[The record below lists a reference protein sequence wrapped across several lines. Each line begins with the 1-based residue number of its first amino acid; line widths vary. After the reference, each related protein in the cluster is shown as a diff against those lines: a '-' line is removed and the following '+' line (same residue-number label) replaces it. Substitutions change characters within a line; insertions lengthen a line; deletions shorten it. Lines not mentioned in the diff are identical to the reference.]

1 MESDWS
7 NAKDRVAPHE
17 RNYPG
22 RRLAQA
28 HATGPAAPPR
38 AEDRGALV
46 ESGELLAAE
55 LVAPLRRGLR
65 PAVDAGV
72 PAGAV
77 ARDDAPARIERATAR
92 GLLAADEARFAGH
105 DPNLRF
111 GGPRVG
117 PAGGGGGIPPAG
129 HPGQPLTAPPVIPR
143 TKYRWSAK
151 KTSSGS
157 AIEMNAAAPRRCQP
171 LPSELTRLAMT

>member
-55 LVAPLRRGLR
+55 LGAPLRRGLR

-77 ARDDAPARIERATAR
+77 ARDDAPARIERAAAR
-92 GLLAADEARFAGH
+92 GLLAANEARFAGH
-105 DPNLRF
+105 DPNLRSV
-111 GGPRVG
+111 R
-117 PAGGGGGIPPAG
+117 
-129 HPGQPLTAPPVIPR
+129 PGRPGEWGRRNPTRRASR
-143 TKYRWSAK
+143 SALD
-151 KTSSGS
+151 GS
-157 AIEMNAAAPRRCQP
+157 A
-171 LPSELTRLAMT
+171 